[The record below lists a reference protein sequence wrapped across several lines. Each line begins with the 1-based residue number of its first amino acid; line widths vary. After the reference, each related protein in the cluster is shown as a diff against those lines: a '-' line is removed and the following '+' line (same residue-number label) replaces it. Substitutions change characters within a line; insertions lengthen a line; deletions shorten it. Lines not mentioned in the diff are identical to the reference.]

1 MKQIRKQHLQ
11 INLLQNSF
19 LSRSSSNFSMVQFSF
34 LVSHFGSSIYHIS
47 TVSLY
52 GEHGAG
58 FPEQLGVQV
67 NFGAT
72 TRWQAHRSLAGIPK
86 RSRPVDVSSCFRK
99 THRRA
104 PTSLAKQAVYI
115 IDNRY
120 VRVQSRLSKIEIN
133 IKIHS

>member
-1 MKQIRKQHLQ
+1 MKQFRKHQLQ

-67 NFGAT
+67 YFGAT
-72 TRWQAHRSLAGIPK
+72 TRRQAHRSLVGIPQ
-86 RSRPVDVSSCFRK
+86 RSRPVDGSCCFRK

-104 PTSLAKQAVYI
+104 PTSLAKHAVYI
-115 IDNRY
+115 MDNRY
-120 VRVQSRLSKIEIN
+120 LRVQSRFQKYI
-133 IKIHS
+133 